1 MKTHNA
7 NSAFVATLAKEVA
20 SRVKSGKV
28 LLIGRP
34 NVGKSTFL
42 NNLIGQKVAITSPK
56 PQTTRFPIKALYED
70 ERGKIIFVDTP
81 GIFSPR
87 GKPATGWSLSQILNQ
102 SSLREINDEV
112 DLVIYMIDHTR
123 RRDFEEAKVIGIVRK
138 INKPKILVINKVD
151 LQEKTYLPQY
161 KFLEDEIPLVFQI
174 SALKNLHIKPLINKI
189 FELLPEEPTSHPQGV
204 QAQQALPEGENENR
218 VYPLLNM
225 DSKTFISEL
234 IREKVFLMMGEEIP
248 YTTTAIVDEIKEK
261 GGKIIYIKARILTT
275 NDRHKGMLIGA
286 EGRKIKEI
294 GSYARKEIALA
305 TGKIIYLD
313 LTVETDPH
321 WQEVYYS

>member
-70 ERGKIIFVDTP
+70 ERGKIVFVDTP
-81 GIFSPR
+81 GIFGR
-87 GKPATGWSLSQILNQ
+87 AKDFLAKKINEKTFQAINE
-102 SSLREINDEV
+102 EI

-123 RRDFEEAKVIGIVRK
+123 KRDFEEAKVIGIVRK
-138 INKPKILVINKVD
+138 INKPKILVINKID

-161 KFLEDEIPLVFQI
+161 KFLEEEIPLVFQI
-174 SALKNLHIKPLINKI
+174 SSLKKLHIKPLIQKI
-189 FELLPEEPTSHPQGV
+189 FDILPESADHPRGEV
-204 QAQQALPEGENENR
+204 AYAAHLGGENENKAG
-218 VYPLLNM
+218 YPLLNM
-225 DSKTFISEL
+225 DSKTFIAEL
-234 IREKVFLMMGEEIP
+234 IREKVFIMMGQEIP
-248 YTTTAIVDEIKEK
+248 YTTTAIVDDIKEK
-261 GGKIIYIKARILTT
+261 GKQIIVIKARILTT
-275 NDRHKGMLIGA
+275 NTRHKKMLIGA
-286 EGRKIKEI
+286 AGRKIKEI

-305 TGKIIYLD
+305 T
-313 LTVETDPH
+313 V
-321 WQEVYYS
+321 